1 MCLPNTSSGPF
12 MKKNKINKLLIHQG
26 QWKQLLYLIL
36 INNVINFNF
45 IPKLF
50 IELNVLNNDYDL
62 YLMTLLRVI

>member
-1 MCLPNTSSGPF
+1 MCLSNTSSGPF

-45 IPKLF
+45 IPKLP
-50 IELNVLNNDYDL
+50 ITLNDL
-62 YLMTLLRVI
+62 SGEYFSKDNFSNQ